1 MSSWAALIASVAEM
15 KKASAESQRGTL
27 NVPSMNVHRKR
38 ILLRWNRAARVKTIR
53 LEIRNVFCFMMS
65 FLVEVLFKGSFL
77 QDFFGFC
84 Q

>member
-1 MSSWAALIASVAEM
+1 MSSWAAPIASVAEM

-27 NVPSMNVHRKR
+27 NVPSVNVHWKR
-38 ILLRWNRAARVKTIR
+38 ILLRWTNAARVKAIR

-77 QDFFGFC
+77 QDFFGFS